1 MHVPKLSW
9 KKVDEMARPSST
21 FRSFLA
27 SVTGIG
33 CLHGGSAHDLNYKSC
48 SSTHF
53 LASKK
58 ILPNNFG
65 IDGMILASHKKI
77 SWAFINARR
86 ASNGLCFP
94 RSLSSPTTRSTNLML
109 CAARRSLYSRWGFLT
124 KRQTEDLGGGGS
136 AG

>member
-9 KKVDEMARPSST
+9 KKVDEIARPSSA

-27 SVTGIG
+27 SVTGMG
-33 CLHGGSAHDLNYKSC
+33 C
-48 SSTHF
+48 F

-58 ILPNNFG
+58 ILPSSLG
-65 IDGMILASHKKI
+65 MDGMILASHKKI
-77 SWAFINARR
+77 SCAFINARR

-94 RSLSSPTTRSTNLML
+94 LSFSRPTTRSINLML
-109 CAARRSLYSRWGFLT
+109 CAARRSLYSRCGFLT
-124 KRQTEDLGGGGS
+124 NRQTDDFGGGGS